1 MRTEIVAGGCS
12 RGLCVSGHVDEV
24 VIITSRPRWKA
35 QENLI
40 FPEERTTTGPPRPG
54 MVWVH
59 QGISDPGVAE
69 CAGAPTI
76 INRVL

>member
-40 FPEERTTTGPPRPG
+40 FPEERTTTGRRDREWFG
-54 MVWVH
+54 S
-59 QGISDPGVAE
+59 IRAS
-69 CAGAPTI
+69 PT
-76 INRVL
+76 RE